1 MYVLLTPKTQILAM
15 DERAGGLFHFNATLP
30 FMSIHFILLTVVL
43 TFIFY
48 KPTAKVIDER
58 KMFLTSTVSR
68 ASSILTYANILQNE
82 FDEKVKQARVFKQ
95 AIISASEREAKESVN
110 AETSQARKNTEKLI
124 ERTRKDLEEQK
135 NRVLPQL
142 EQEVNEIAALIK
154 DKVEGIT
161 III

>member
-1 MYVLLTPKTQILAM
+1 M
-15 DERAGGLFHFNATLP
+15 
-30 FMSIHFILLTVVL
+30 LTVVL